1 MRTWI
6 AVGAVV
12 SLISINPLA
21 QPQSP
26 ASLFTGCMEVELRV
40 EGDSPRQESM
50 IRGMAESRLRD
61 AGLYRAP
68 NSTGA
73 INYLSDSTLRV
84 EVSDSFFVRVS
95 FTKRGVNLMTLTTAW
110 ETYAGDDEIL
120 REVLATVLDH
130 FVVEYLRV
138 NEEAC

>member
-1 MRTWI
+1 M
-6 AVGAVV
+6 
-12 SLISINPLA
+12 
-21 QPQSP
+21 
-26 ASLFTGCMEVELRV
+26 
-40 EGDSPRQESM
+40 
-50 IRGMAESRLRD
+50 
-61 AGLYRAP
+61 
-68 NSTGA
+68 
-73 INYLSDSTLRV
+73 
-84 EVSDSFFVRVS
+84 SDSFFVRVS